1 MLTTSSLELLS
12 IVLFKDN
19 VEEVL
24 SYLMKSGVFHPIDI
38 SEVEKEL
45 GKLSTL
51 STSNQNGE
59 LESLEIRLT
68 DILRRT
74 GIHLLPSKDIEG
86 FNYSKVKEIISK
98 VEGELEP
105 IIKEKEKI
113 QELLKVKEN
122 FFYQVKEYLPF
133 PITKRVSYTFL
144 EVYLGKINV
153 ENLSLLEKGLVDI
166 PHIFYPIRKEKDEV
180 VSLIIGLKQDKPLI
194 GKVLKELAW
203 QEMENLEQG
212 TLLSK
217 KVEGKLALEV
227 KEYKLKLADIEEN
240 IKKLILSF
248 MDDLSKAQFF
258 LMFMRNLRELKRQSR
273 ATSNTVLIC
282 GWVPEEV
289 KCKVIE
295 EIKKISPAS
304 YIESKAPKEL
314 SISKEDIPVYLKNN
328 WFLKP
333 FELLVNSYGVP
344 RYGTIDPTV
353 FVAIGFLIMFGVM
366 FGDLGHG
373 LVLSLL
379 SLFLIRNNKE
389 KIKEAGILILYCG
402 ISSSL
407 FGILFGSF
415 FGYEF
420 SSLWFK
426 PINNLLEDFRLSI
439 IFGIGVISTAI
450 IINVINA
457 LRDNDYMKAFFDK
470 AGLISGV
477 VYWSVIGL
485 VVKVF
490 IRKGSLSSIH
500 LLLILGGIILLL
512 CKPIIEVIYRKKK
525 EGLITNFIEG
535 VVDILEITIGYL
547 ANTLSF
553 IRISAFSLAHTGL
566 FIAVFELSKIVSAR
580 GSDFWSWVIIV
591 LGNIFIILLEGM
603 VVTIQSLRLNY
614 YEFFSRFFVSGK
626 RIYKPMGI

>member
-1 MLTTSSLELLS
+1 
-12 IVLFKDN
+12 
-19 VEEVL
+19 
-24 SYLMKSGVFHPIDI
+24 MKTGVFHPIDI

-51 STSNQNGE
+51 VTSDQNGE
-59 LESLEIRLT
+59 WEGLEIRLT

-86 FNYSKVKEIISK
+86 FDYSKVKEIISK
-98 VEGELEP
+98 IEEELEP
-105 IIKEKEKI
+105 VMKEKERL
-113 QELLKVKEN
+113 QELLRVKEN

-133 PITKRVSYTFL
+133 PINKRVSYTFL
-144 EVYLGKINV
+144 EVYVGKINV

-166 PHIFYPIRKEKDEV
+166 PHIFYPIRREKDEV

-194 GKVLKELAW
+194 GKVLKELSW
-203 QEMENLEQG
+203 QERENFEED

-217 KVEGKLALEV
+217 KVEGKLAVEV
-227 KEYKLKLADIEEN
+227 KEYKLKLADIDEK
-240 IKKLILSF
+240 IKKIIFSF
-248 MDDLSKAQFF
+248 MDDLSKAYFF

-273 ATSNTVLIC
+273 VTSNTVIIC
-282 GWVPEEV
+282 GWVPEEA
-289 KCKVIE
+289 KFRVIE
-295 EIKKISPAS
+295 GIKKVSPAS
-304 YIESKAPKEL
+304 YIEAKNPKEL
-314 SISKEDIPVYLKNN
+314 SIPKEDIPVYLKNN

-379 SLFLIRNNKE
+379 SLALIRNNKE

-426 PINNLLEDFRLSI
+426 PINNLLEDFKLSI

-457 LRDNDYMKAFFDK
+457 LKDNDYMKAFFDK

-477 VYWSVIGL
+477 VYWSIIGL

-490 IRKGSLSSIH
+490 IRKGSLSSIYF
-500 LLLILGGIILLL
+500 LLILGGIILLL
-512 CKPIIEVIYRKKK
+512 CKPIIEVIYRKKR

-535 VVDILEITIGYL
+535 VVDILDITIGYL

-553 IRISAFSLAHTGL
+553 IRIAAFSLAHTGL

-580 GSDFWSWVIIV
+580 GSNLWSWVIII

-614 YEFFSRFFVSGK
+614 YEFFSRFFVPGK